1 MCVAM
6 LQTCILLFF
15 FSLLFVPALRAQNE
29 VDALRQAQ
37 RGNGVGAR
45 ALAIGPAYSAISDDY
60 AAVFFNPAGLGQIKR
75 FEATLGFDFF
85 NYSTDALYLNTSNT
99 AAKSGNTLNSIGL
112 VLPFPTYQGS
122 FVLALGYNRL
132 QNFRAVQNVSAF
144 NPSGS
149 ISDWFLSFTPRFD
162 AQQRILLTDVGA
174 LAFNH
179 YLMSDRNGQYV
190 APLINRGQVFQR
202 SDLLED
208 GGSNAFCISA
218 AIEVAPALFIGATLN
233 VVSASYTFSRDFS
246 ERDDGNVYPNFISLT
261 LSESFET
268 QTSGANLIVGLLY
281 RPDSHWRLGLTVQ
294 TPSWLSLKD
303 EFNTSLQT
311 RYERPP
317 EGATRAVFSDALPKG
332 TLEYRLQTPWVFGA
346 SLSFEESFFILGAQV
361 SYRDWTQLSY
371 SSDAVSFTGLNR
383 TIASELKGAFG
394 FAFGLELRPLFL
406 PLRLR
411 AGYGL
416 EQSPFQYRLS
426 ENPNERIFTS
436 LADARQTL
444 SFGAGFLFQQ
454 TLSLDVAY
462 LFSTQAVQGRLYSG
476 SRLVEETVRNAS
488 LIITA
493 SFRF

>member
-1 MCVAM
+1 MF
-6 LQTCILLFF
+6 QTFVLLF
-15 FSLLFVPALRAQNE
+15 FSLLFVPTLYAQNE

-37 RGNGVGAR
+37 RGNGIGAR

-85 NYSTDALYLNTSNT
+85 DYSTNALYLNTSNA

-122 FVLALGYNRL
+122 FVVAVGYNRL

-190 APLINRGQVFQR
+190 DPLINRGQVFQR

-208 GGSNAFCISA
+208 GGSNAFSISA

-233 VVSASYTFSRDFS
+233 IISSYYTFSRDFS
-246 ERDDGNVYPNFISLT
+246 EHDDNNVYPNFISLT

-268 QTSGANLIVGLLY
+268 RTSGANLKAGLLY
-281 RPDSHWRLGLTVQ
+281 RPDSHWRLGLTLQ
-294 TPSWLSLKD
+294 IPSQLSLKD

-317 EGATRAVFSDALPKG
+317 EGATRAVFNDALPKG
-332 TLEYRLQTPWVFGA
+332 ALEYQLQTPWIFGA
-346 SLSFEESFFILGAQV
+346 SFSFEESFFTLGAEV

-371 SSDAVSFTGLNR
+371 SSDAVSFTDINR

-394 FAFGLELRPLFL
+394 LALGLELRPSFL
-406 PLRLR
+406 PMRLR

-416 EQSPFQYRLS
+416 EQSAFQYRLS
-426 ENPNERIFTS
+426 DNPNERISTS

-454 TLSLDVAY
+454 TLALDMAY
-462 LFSTQAVQGRLYSG
+462 FFSTQPVQGRLYSG
-476 SRLVEETVRNAS
+476 SRLVNENVRNGH
-488 LIITA
+488 LVITA

>member
-1 MCVAM
+1 MF
-6 LQTCILLFF
+6 QTFVLLF
-15 FSLLFVPALRAQNE
+15 FSLLFVPTLYAQNE

-37 RGNGVGAR
+37 RGNGIGAR

-85 NYSTDALYLNTSNT
+85 DYSTNALYLNTSNA

-122 FVLALGYNRL
+122 FVVAVGYNRL

-190 APLINRGQVFQR
+190 DPLINRGQVFQR

-208 GGSNAFCISA
+208 GGSNAFSISA

-233 VVSASYTFSRDFS
+233 IISSYYTFSRDFS
-246 ERDDGNVYPNFISLT
+246 EHDDNNVYPNFISLT

-268 QTSGANLIVGLLY
+268 RTSGANLKAGLLY
-281 RPDSHWRLGLTVQ
+281 RPDSHWRLGLTLQ
-294 TPSWLSLKD
+294 IPSQLSLKD

-317 EGATRAVFSDALPKG
+317 EGATHAVFNDALPKG
-332 TLEYRLQTPWVFGA
+332 ALEYQLQTPWIFGA
-346 SLSFEESFFILGAQV
+346 SFSFEESFFTLGAEV

-371 SSDAVSFTGLNR
+371 SSDAVSFTDINR

-394 FAFGLELRPLFL
+394 LALGLELRPSFL
-406 PLRLR
+406 PMRLR

-416 EQSPFQYRLS
+416 EQSAFQYRLS
-426 ENPNERIFTS
+426 DNPNERISTS

-454 TLSLDVAY
+454 TLALDMAY
-462 LFSTQAVQGRLYSG
+462 FFSTQPVQGRLYSG
-476 SRLVEETVRNAS
+476 SRLVNENVRNGH
-488 LIITA
+488 LVITA

>member
-1 MCVAM
+1 MF
-6 LQTCILLFF
+6 QTFVLLF
-15 FSLLFVPALRAQNE
+15 FSLLFVPTLYAQNE

-37 RGNGVGAR
+37 RGNGIGAR

-85 NYSTDALYLNTSNT
+85 DYSTNALYLNTSNA

-122 FVLALGYNRL
+122 FVVAVGYNRL

-190 APLINRGQVFQR
+190 DPLINRGQVFQR

-208 GGSNAFCISA
+208 GGSNAFSISA

-233 VVSASYTFSRDFS
+233 IISSYYTFSRDFS
-246 ERDDGNVYPNFISLT
+246 EHDDNHVYPNFISLT

-268 QTSGANLIVGLLY
+268 RTSGANLKAGLLY
-281 RPDSHWRLGLTVQ
+281 RPDSHWRLGLTLQ
-294 TPSWLSLKD
+294 IPSQLSLKD

-317 EGATRAVFSDALPKG
+317 EGATRAVFNDALPKG
-332 TLEYRLQTPWVFGA
+332 ALEYQLQTPWIFGA
-346 SLSFEESFFILGAQV
+346 SFSFEESFFTLGAEV

-371 SSDAVSFTGLNR
+371 SSDAVSFTDINR

-394 FAFGLELRPLFL
+394 LALGLELRPSFL
-406 PLRLR
+406 PMRLR

-416 EQSPFQYRLS
+416 EQSAFQYRLS
-426 ENPNERIFTS
+426 DNPNERISTS

-454 TLSLDVAY
+454 TLALDMAY
-462 LFSTQAVQGRLYSG
+462 FFSTQPVQGRLYSG
-476 SRLVEETVRNAS
+476 SRLVNENVRNGH
-488 LIITA
+488 LVITA

>member
-1 MCVAM
+1 MAM
-6 LQTCILLFF
+6 GL
-15 FSLLFVPALRAQNE
+15 
-29 VDALRQAQ
+29 
-37 RGNGVGAR
+37 AR

-85 NYSTDALYLNTSNT
+85 DYSTNALYLNTSNA

-122 FVLALGYNRL
+122 FVVAVGYNRL

-190 APLINRGQVFQR
+190 DPLINRGQVFQR

-208 GGSNAFCISA
+208 GGSNAFSISA

-233 VVSASYTFSRDFS
+233 IISSYYTFSRDFS
-246 ERDDGNVYPNFISLT
+246 EHDDNNVYPNFISLT

-268 QTSGANLIVGLLY
+268 RTSGANLKAGLLY
-281 RPDSHWRLGLTVQ
+281 RPDSHWRLGLTLQ
-294 TPSWLSLKD
+294 IPSQLSLKD

-317 EGATRAVFSDALPKG
+317 EGLLVPSSTMRFPKAHLNISCKLLGYLAPASRLRNHFLLSAPRSVTVIGLNFLTVAMRFHLRTSIALLLRSSKG
-332 TLEYRLQTPWVFGA
+332 RSVLH
-346 SLSFEESFFILGAQV
+346 LGLNCDHHFCPCVCAPV
-361 SYRDWTQLSY
+361 
-371 SSDAVSFTGLNR
+371 TGLNSLHFS
-383 TIASELKGAFG
+383 IA
-394 FAFGLELRPLFL
+394 
-406 PLRLR
+406 
-411 AGYGL
+411 
-416 EQSPFQYRLS
+416 
-426 ENPNERIFTS
+426 
-436 LADARQTL
+436 
-444 SFGAGFLFQQ
+444 
-454 TLSLDVAY
+454 
-462 LFSTQAVQGRLYSG
+462 
-476 SRLVEETVRNAS
+476 
-488 LIITA
+488 
-493 SFRF
+493 